1 MNEKQLDIMK
11 NKKGFIAALDQS
23 GGSTPKALKAYGIN
37 EDGYKNEDEMFTLV
51 HDMRTRI
58 IKSPAFNS
66 DKILGAILFEQT
78 MDREIDGKYTADYL
92 WEEKGVVPFLKVD
105 KGLEE
110 LENGVQLMKPIDN
123 LDETLKRANERHIF
137 GTKMRSV
144 IQEANTTGIKEVID
158 QQFEVGQ
165 KIFDAGLI
173 PILEPEVDINS
184 PTKAEA
190 EAIMKEEILKHL
202 DELKGDT
209 LVMLKVTIPT
219 EDDFYRELID
229 HERVVR
235 VVALSGGYSRDD
247 ANKKLTKNPGLIA
260 SFSRAL
266 VENAL
271 YSQSEEEFNEEM
283 EKSVGGIYDA
293 SII

>member
-1 MNEKQLDIMK
+1 
-11 NKKGFIAALDQS
+11 
-23 GGSTPKALKAYGIN
+23 
-37 EDGYKNEDEMFTLV
+37 
-51 HDMRTRI
+51 
-58 IKSPAFNS
+58 
-66 DKILGAILFEQT
+66 

-202 DELKGDT
+202 DKLKGDT

-283 EKSVGGIYDA
+283 EKAVGGIYDA